1 MSKRPTGPEDP
12 TPGPEIRLTP
22 DQFEVL
28 ALFVPKG
35 NSSTVRLRDKG
46 ESYVQAE
53 LLDRAGNVKKSR
65 LLYPLR
71 MKHDSPAARR
81 RWAEERTAESEGER
95 ATHMDEE
102 QPPA

>member
-1 MSKRPTGPEDP
+1 MPARPTGPEDP

-46 ESYVQAE
+46 ADYVQAE
-53 LLDRAGNVKKSR
+53 LLDSAGNTTKRR

-71 MKHDSPAARR
+71 MHDSPAARR
-81 RWAEERTAESEGER
+81 RWAAERTAASEKEHAAR
-95 ATHMDEE
+95 AEPE
-102 QPPA
+102 QPPE

>member
-1 MSKRPTGPEDP
+1 MPERPTGPEDP

-35 NSSTVRLRDKG
+35 NSCTVRLRDKG
-46 ESYVQAE
+46 ADYVQAE
-53 LLDRAGNVKKSR
+53 LLDPAGNVTKCR
-65 LLYPLR
+65 LLYPLG

-81 RWAEERTAESEGER
+81 RWVEQLRAESEQATTRSER
-95 ATHMDEE
+95 GGR
-102 QPPA
+102 